1 MKGMKD
7 EGWQGHEGLDDLSV
21 VRSLA
26 FVLRSSKDAG
36 KQATT
41 NNIETETMTSLWRL
55 ARGARSFGGMA

>member
-1 MKGMKD
+1 MKD
-7 EGWQGHEGLDDLSV
+7 EGHEGLDDLSV

-26 FVLRSSKDAG
+26 FVRSSKDAG